1 MKKGLKDYFPQI
13 RTRKEVLQAI
23 QSNLI
28 CAQQFDFWDDDQ
40 KEEFLDFC
48 TGVRGVKMTY
58 DSFFKELMNPEA
70 HPERLEELLS
80 LLLEQK
86 VHIKQILPNDSV
98 RIADE
103 STLLI
108 TDIVVELEGGSL
120 ANVEIQKIGYAF
132 PGQRG
137 ACYSA
142 DLLLRQY
149 KRVKGKKKKKFTYQD
164 MKTVYT
170 IVFFEKSTP
179 EFHAIEEEYIH
190 KARQVFNT
198 GLTLNMLQEYILI
211 PLDIYQKSKHNKN
224 IDNKLEAWLSFM
236 IDDSPNRIMEL
247 IEKYPSFRELY
258 GEVYEICRNVE
269 GVMNMFS
276 KELQEIDRNTVQY
289 MIEEQQERIDTLE
302 KEKEEM
308 ERRNKERLDAVEK
321 EKEEMRKELEELK
334 LLINKLGNIE
344 K

>member
-13 RTRKEVLQAI
+13 RTRKEVLDVI
-23 QSNLI
+23 HKNPI
-28 CAQQFDFWDDDQ
+28 CSKQYHFWDDDQ
-40 KEEFLDFC
+40 KAEFLDFC

-58 DSFFKELMNPEA
+58 DSFFKEVMNPEIY
-70 HPERLEELLS
+70 PERLEELLS
-80 LLLEQK
+80 LLLEQE

-98 RIADE
+98 RIAE
-103 STLLI
+103 ENTLLI
-108 TDIVVELEGGSL
+108 TDIVVELGDGSL

-149 KRVKGKKKKKFTYQD
+149 KRVRGKKKKKFTYQE

-179 EFHAIEEEYIH
+179 EFYALKEEYIH
-190 KARQVFNT
+190 RAKQVFNT

-211 PLDIYQKSKHNKN
+211 PLDIYRKSKHNKN
-224 IDNKLEAWLSFM
+224 IENKLEAWLSFM
-236 IDDSPNRIMEL
+236 IDDSPERILEI
-247 IEKYPSFRELY
+247 IERFPSFRVMY
-258 GEVYEICRNVE
+258 GEIYELCRNIE
-269 GVMNMFS
+269 GVMDMFS

-289 MIEEQQERIDTLE
+289 MIEEQQERIDAME
-302 KEKEEM
+302 KENEEL
-308 ERRNKERLDAVEK
+308 ERRNKTQQEQLEAMESEVIELRKMVEK
-321 EKEEMRKELEELK
+321 LSGMKK
-334 LLINKLGNIE
+334 
-344 K
+344 